1 MSAPPCVCTGE
12 VSCGIAGALPTP
24 ETRPCGV
31 CGRPACLVAKCGQVR
46 CRHVHGASM
55 AHAVRVAERLAGPAC
70 TGKSQPAPAELAA
83 VASGEDKPLRLLS
96 ALETTH
102 APTRKVGNVLKPAV
116 LCPPLPGI
124 TSVAHVV
131 TGYAWQRS
139 YKGGAVVR
147 LDRNAAYLSAAAS
160 VLVAHGP
167 LEHTGPMNAYDPNR
181 AGYFLVQ
188 AHPWP
193 LRTMPHPLGRP
204 RAEQVWV
211 PAPTLQLLHQL
222 AEQGRWADVEILD
235 SYTAHGVRLTRWTDM
250 VRDLR
255 AQVLQ
260 AHGPNSQRYDELK
273 TAYSQALTMMI
284 GEDNPGTGRRWK
296 CKTHRPDW
304 AHTVYAQAS
313 ATLWR
318 TADRCAGLVDKPDLA
333 PVAIV
338 NTDEIHLPEAALTL
352 VTRGDRA
359 PIRLDPTGQRLGSYK
374 VKAA

>member
-1 MSAPPCVCTGE
+1 
-12 VSCGIAGALPTP
+12 
-24 ETRPCGV
+24 
-31 CGRPACLVAKCGQVR
+31 
-46 CRHVHGASM
+46 M
-55 AHAVRVAERLAGPAC
+55 AAAIRVAERLGGRPAPRCEFHDDSQLCPAC
-70 TGKSQPAPAELAA
+70 TGTPQPAAATLAT
-83 VASGEDKPLRLLS
+83 VAADEDKPLRLLS
-96 ALETTH
+96 ALESTH
-102 APTRKVGNVLKPAV
+102 APTRKAGNVLKPAV

-124 TSVAHVV
+124 TSVVHVV
-131 TGYAWQRS
+131 TGYAWQRQH
-139 YKGGAVVR
+139 KGPVVR

-204 RAEQVWV
+204 RSDQVWV

-255 AQVLQ
+255 TRVLQ
-260 AHGPNSQRYDELK
+260 AYGPNSTQYEQMK
-273 TAYSQALTMMI
+273 MAYSQALTMMI

-318 TADRCAGLVDKPDLA
+318 TADRCAGLVDKAELA
-333 PVAIV
+333 PVAVV
-338 NTDEIHLPEAALTL
+338 NTDELHLPEQALPL
-352 VTRGDRA
+352 VTKGDRA
-359 PIRLDPTGQRLGSYK
+359 PVRLDPTGQRLGSYK
-374 VKAA
+374 IKAA

>member
-1 MSAPPCVCTGE
+1 MSAPPCRCTGE
-12 VSCGIAGALPTP
+12 VSCGIAGALPAP
-24 ETRPCGV
+24 DTRPCGV
-31 CGRPACLVAKCGQVR
+31 CGQPAALVAHCGQVR
-46 CRHVHGASM
+46 CRHIHRPSTQVTGSASTNTT
-55 AHAVRVAERLAGPAC
+55 ASEGDPA
-70 TGKSQPAPAELAA
+70 AR
-83 VASGEDKPLRLLS
+83 PLRFLT

-124 TSVAHVV
+124 TNVAHVV
-131 TGYAWQRS
+131 TGYAWQRKFHS
-139 YKGGAVVR
+139 RVVQ

-167 LEHTGPMNAYDPNR
+167 LEHTGALNAYDPQR
-181 AGYFLVQ
+181 AGYFKVQ
-188 AHPWP
+188 AHPWQS
-193 LRTMPHPLGRP
+193 RSMPHPLGRP
-204 RAEQVWV
+204 RSDEVWV

-235 SYTAHGVRLTRWTDM
+235 SYTAAGVRLTRWTDL
-250 VRDLR
+250 VRDVR
-255 AQVLQ
+255 AKVLQ
-260 AHGPNSQRYDELK
+260 VHGPHSEQYEQVK
-273 TAYSQALTMMI
+273 TAYSQALTLMI

-318 TADRCAGLVDKPDLA
+318 TADRCAGLADRPDLA

-338 NTDEIHLPEAALTL
+338 NTDEIHLPEQALPL

-359 PIRLDPTGQRLGSYK
+359 PIRLDPTGVRLGTYK